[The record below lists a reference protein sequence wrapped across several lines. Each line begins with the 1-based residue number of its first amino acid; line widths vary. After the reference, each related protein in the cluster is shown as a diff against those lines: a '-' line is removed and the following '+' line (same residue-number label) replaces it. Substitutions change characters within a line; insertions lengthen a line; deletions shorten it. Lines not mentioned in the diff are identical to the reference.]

1 MVTVEEYKSG
11 KIFEIEVIKNT
22 NAIITKKDLMED
34 SDILNGLSGCIILPA
49 LIINRSYSK
58 KRMIDKEIHFARLW
72 KVNEIAN
79 DFILWDCL
87 GNPDC
92 CKYSRKC
99 KQKQH

>member
-49 LIINRSYSK
+49 LIINGSY
-58 KRMIDKEIHFARLW
+58 
-72 KVNEIAN
+72 
-79 DFILWDCL
+79 
-87 GNPDC
+87 
-92 CKYSRKC
+92 
-99 KQKQH
+99 